1 MKLAVVIPARLSSK
15 RLPRKALA
23 DICGKPMVVHV
34 YRRAVEAGIG
44 DVYIATDS
52 LEIKKAAEA
61 HGAKV
66 ILTGEASSGSH
77 RVFLASQLIDAD
89 VFLNL
94 QGDEPLIDPRSLRLL
109 RDGFFSSKAHVGTL
123 AHESPV
129 NGDFNNPNVV
139 KVVTDRDGFALYFS
153 RSPIPYGAKSFL
165 KHIGVYIY
173 TREVL
178 EKIFSLEPSPL
189 EELEGLEQLRFL
201 YYGFKIK
208 VVKTPYDSIG
218 VDTKEDLERVRRI
231 MEVG

>member
-15 RLPRKALA
+15 RLPGKALA

-34 YRRAVEAGIG
+34 YQRAMEADIG

-52 LEIKKAAEA
+52 QDIRKAAEA
-61 HGAKV
+61 YGARV
-66 ILTGEASSGSH
+66 VLTGEASSGSH
-77 RVFLASQLIDAD
+77 RVLFASRFIDAD

-109 RDGFFSSKAHVGTL
+109 RDGFLSSKAHVGTL
-123 AHESPV
+123 AYESPLS
-129 NGDFNNPNVV
+129 NGFDDPNVV
-139 KVVTDRDGFALYFS
+139 KVVVDKDGFALYFS
-153 RSPIPYGAKSFL
+153 RSPIPYRARTFL

-178 EKIFSLEPSPL
+178 ERIFSLEPSPL
-189 EELEGLEQLRFL
+189 EEMEGLEQLRFL

-218 VDTKEDLERVRRI
+218 VDTKEDLERVRRM